1 MLARLAIVSAAFILA
16 GCVSNN
22 SQTTSAKTPAGTVK
36 VVNTKCPVAGGTYNP
51 SGKGVA
57 RAYKGSEIGFCC
69 GGCAARFDSMSD
81 MEKDNILNLARADK
95 VMAR

>member
-1 MLARLAIVSAAFILA
+1 MLSRIALISLAALLT
-16 GCVSNN
+16 GCASS
-22 SQTTSAKTPAGTVK
+22 SQTTASQNTGTTKVS
-36 VVNTKCPVAGGTYNP
+36 VVNTKCPVAGGAYNP

-69 GGCAARFDSMSD
+69 GGCAARFDAMSD